1 MITDLQEHR
10 CIYLDLKSPHSL
22 WLKHNLKAASASA
35 HDFPKLTF
43 ILERGKQFGPRVGR
57 LCLTRPSD
65 SPSNHVIDIQTPN
78 FLIGTSRGAVP
89 HFSRDHVHSAK
100 GISWINVPFESFL
113 EQTPPVPTYQTGS
126 QPLHNFLGFDSSKH
140 IVSLSLRDPL
150 DAREMPPNGNSHVSA
165 SCMRGVR
172 KVTLADWRSYVLT
185 MQPDIAFAL
194 SDTPF
199 TVAPHSQKRLTK
211 SIERSAAW
219 LADLL
224 RPVENA
230 MDDSRTESTPATLN
244 VFVHMAGGTSTSARR
259 AFSHSLTETLHG
271 LEANAVKPLLCLD
284 EGVAGYVFDLAALHV
299 RPAPLST
306 PNDRGGGIEIA
317 ENSLILQN
325 SESLAQTPTPN
336 TATTPTS
343 LSSSMIEPLSLISLT
358 PTLDELLRAS
368 LEPLPIA
375 KPRLVTDVRSPHE
388 ILRLIRDI
396 GVDVFDAGWAVKAA
410 DIGVALDF
418 IFPVPSGH
426 DSSPD
431 HRRRDIGHN
440 LYDAKYAHDFI
451 ITSSSET
458 PVCPC
463 AACSPVAPTS
473 PIHHSKV
480 DVQSH
485 QAHSEDGTSQ
495 KKFLPPFTRAYLHHL
510 LHTHEMSAHTL
521 LVAHNVAVLD
531 ALLTGVR
538 TILLGHA
545 DQNEAAAIFAQE
557 VTRFEEVYDGAMSV
571 LHAARD
577 NWKDVKYARGKGR
590 LAREAQKDKDV
601 RSVHSAEVQ

>member
-1 MITDLQEHR
+1 MAQTRLEDGQRIGSH
-10 CIYLDLKSPHSL
+10 
-22 WLKHNLKAASASA
+22 
-35 HDFPKLTF
+35 FPKLTF
-43 ILERGKQFGPRVGR
+43 ILDRGKQFGPRVGR

-65 SPSNHVIDIQTPN
+65 SPSNHVINIRTPN

-113 EQTPPVPTYQTGS
+113 EQTPPVPTYQGGS
-126 QPLHNFLGFDSSKH
+126 QPLHNFLGFNSSKH

-172 KVTLADWRSYVLT
+172 KVTLADWRSYVLM

-199 TVAPHSQKRLTK
+199 TAAPHSQKRLTK

-224 RPVENA
+224 RPVENT
-230 MDDSRTESTPATLN
+230 MDDLPSESTTATLN
-244 VFVHMAGGTSTSARR
+244 VFVHMAGGASTSARR

-284 EGVAGYVFDLAALHV
+284 EGVAGYAFDLAALHV

-306 PNDRGGGIEIA
+306 PNDRGESIEIA
-317 ENSLILQN
+317 ENSLVLQN

-336 TATTPTS
+336 TAVTPTS
-343 LSSSMIEPLSLISLT
+343 LSSSMIEPLSLLSLA

-368 LEPLPIA
+368 LGPLPIA

-426 DSSPD
+426 DSSAD
-431 HRRRDIGHN
+431 HRKRDIGHN
-440 LYDAKYAHDFI
+440 LYDAKYAHDFVSLSDAFLAGYNR
-451 ITSSSET
+451 TSSSQI

-485 QAHSEDGTSQ
+485 RACSDDGSSQ
-495 KKFLPPFTRAYLHHL
+495 KQFLPPFTRAYLYHL

-545 DQNEAAAIFAQE
+545 DQNEAAAIFARE
-557 VTRFEEVYDGAMSV
+557 VIRFEEVYDGSMSV
-571 LHAARD
+571 LHTARD

-590 LAREAQKDKDV
+590 LAREAQKHKDV
-601 RSVHSAEVQ
+601 RSVHSTEVQ

>member
-1 MITDLQEHR
+1 MAQTQLEGVPGQR
-10 CIYLDLKSPHSL
+10 VGSC
-22 WLKHNLKAASASA
+22 
-35 HDFPKLTF
+35 FPKLTF
-43 ILERGKQFGPRVGR
+43 ILDQGKQFGPRVGR
-57 LCLTRPSD
+57 LCLTRPSSD
-65 SPSNHVIDIQTPN
+65 GQSNHVIDIPTPN

-89 HFSRDHVHSAK
+89 HLSRDHIHSANS
-100 GISWINVPFESFL
+100 INWINVSFESFL
-113 EQTPPVPTYQTGS
+113 EQTPPVPTHQAGS
-126 QPLHNFLGFDSSKH
+126 QPLHDFFGFDSSKH

-150 DAREMPPNGNSHVSA
+150 DAREMPPNGNSHVTA
-165 SCMRGVR
+165 LCMRGVK
-172 KVTLADWRSYVLT
+172 KVTPADWRSYVLT

-199 TVAPHSQKRLTK
+199 TVAPHSQKRITK

-224 RPVENA
+224 RPVENT
-230 MDDSRTESTPATLN
+230 MDDSPAESTPIALN

-259 AFSHSLTETLHG
+259 AFSHSLMETLHG
-271 LEANAVKPLLCLD
+271 LEADAVKPLLCLD
-284 EGVAGYVFDLAALHV
+284 EGVAGYAFDLAALHV
-299 RPAPLST
+299 RAAPLST
-306 PNDRGGGIEIA
+306 RNDEGGGIEIA

-325 SESLAQTPTPN
+325 SESLAQAPTPN
-336 TATTPTS
+336 TVDTPTS
-343 LSSSMIEPLSLISLT
+343 LSSSMIEPLSFLSLA

-368 LEPLPIA
+368 LDPLPIA

-431 HRRRDIGHN
+431 HRKCDIGHN
-440 LYDAKYAHDFI
+440 LYDAKYAHDFVSLSNAFLAGCNR
-451 ITSSSET
+451 TSSSNT
-458 PVCPC
+458 PICSCV
-463 AACSPVAPTS
+463 ACSPVAPTT

-485 QAHSEDGTSQ
+485 QAHLDDGKSREQ
-495 KKFLPPFTRAYLHHL
+495 YLPPFTRAYLHHL

-538 TILLGHA
+538 TILSGHA
-545 DQNEAAAIFAQE
+545 DQHEAAAIFARE
-557 VTRFEEVYDGAMSV
+557 VTRFEEVYDGDMSV
-571 LHAARD
+571 LHTARD

-590 LAREAQKDKDV
+590 LAREARKDKEIC
-601 RSVHSAEVQ
+601 SVHSNELQ

>member
-1 MITDLQEHR
+1 MAQTQPGGAQR
-10 CIYLDLKSPHSL
+10 VGSR
-22 WLKHNLKAASASA
+22 
-35 HDFPKLTF
+35 FPKLTF
-43 ILERGKQFGPRVGR
+43 ILDQGKQFGPRVGR

-65 SPSNHVIDIQTPN
+65 TPSNHLIDIPTPN
-78 FLIGTSRGAVP
+78 FLIGTSRGVIP
-89 HFSRDHVHSAK
+89 HFSRDHVHSAN
-100 GISWINVPFESFL
+100 GISWINVSFESFL
-113 EQTPPVPTYQTGS
+113 EQTPPVPTYQAGS
-126 QPLHNFLGFDSSKH
+126 QPLHDFFGFDSSRH

-172 KVTLADWRSYVLT
+172 KVTPADWRSYVLT

-199 TVAPHSQKRLTK
+199 TAAPHSQKRMTK

-224 RPVENA
+224 RP
-230 MDDSRTESTPATLN
+230 STPTALN

-259 AFSHSLTETLHG
+259 AFSHSLMETLHG
-271 LEANAVKPLLCLD
+271 LEANAVKPLSCLD
-284 EGVAGYVFDLAALHV
+284 EGVAGYAFDLAALH
-299 RPAPLST
+299 S
-306 PNDRGGGIEIA
+306 
-317 ENSLILQN
+317 SLILQN
-325 SESLAQTPTPN
+325 SESLAQAPTPN
-336 TATTPTS
+336 AAHTPTS
-343 LSSSMIEPLSLISLT
+343 LSSSMIEPLSFLSLT

-368 LEPLPIA
+368 LDPLPIA

-388 ILRLIRDI
+388 ILRLIRDV

-418 IFPVPSGH
+418 IFPVPSSH
-426 DSSPD
+426 DSGPD
-431 HRRRDIGHN
+431 HRKRDVGHN
-440 LYDAKYAHDFI
+440 LYDAKYAYDFVRLSDAFLAGCDR
-451 ITSSSET
+451 TSSSQT

-463 AACSPVAPTS
+463 VACSPVALTS
-473 PIHHSKV
+473 PIYHSKV

-485 QAHSEDGTSQ
+485 QAHLDDGMSREQ
-495 KKFLPPFTRAYLHHL
+495 FSPPFTRAYLHHL

-538 TILLGHA
+538 AILSGHA
-545 DQNEAAAIFAQE
+545 DQHEAATIFARE
-557 VTRFEEVYDGAMSV
+557 VTRFEEVYDGDMSV
-571 LHAARD
+571 FHTALE
-577 NWKDVKYARGKGR
+577 NWKDVKHARGKGR
-590 LAREAQKDKDV
+590 LAREAQKEKKV
-601 RSVHSAEVQ
+601 

>member
-1 MITDLQEHR
+1 MAQTQLE
-10 CIYLDLKSPHSL
+10 
-22 WLKHNLKAASASA
+22 AAQR
-35 HDFPKLTF
+35 FPKLTF
-43 ILERGKQFGPRVGR
+43 TLEQGKQFGPRVGR

-65 SPSNHVIDIQTPN
+65 SPSNHVIDIRTPN

-89 HFSRDHVHSAK
+89 HFSRDHVHSAN
-100 GISWINVPFESFL
+100 GISWINVSFESFL

-165 SCMRGVR
+165 VCMRGVR
-172 KVTLADWRSYVLT
+172 KVTPADWRSYVLK

-199 TVAPHSQKRLTK
+199 TAPPHSQKRMTK

-230 MDDSRTESTPATLN
+230 MDDSPAESIPN
-244 VFVHMAGGTSTSARR
+244 VFVHMVGGTSTSARR
-259 AFSHSLTETLHG
+259 TFSYSLTETLHG

-284 EGVAGYVFDLAALHV
+284 EGVAGYAFDLATFHV
-299 RPAPLST
+299 RPARPST
-306 PNDRGGGIEIA
+306 LNDRGGGIEIA

-325 SESLAQTPTPN
+325 SESLAQTPTPD
-336 TATTPTS
+336 TAGTPTS
-343 LSSSMIEPLSLISLT
+343 LSSDMIEPLSSLSLAT
-358 PTLDELLRAS
+358 TLNELLHAS
-368 LEPLPIA
+368 LDPLPIA

-410 DIGVALDF
+410 DIGVAFDF
-418 IFPVPSGH
+418 IFPVPKEH

-431 HRRRDIGHN
+431 HRKRDIGHN

-451 ITSSSET
+451 SLADAFLAGNDRTSSSKT
-458 PVCPC
+458 PICPC
-463 AACSPVAPTS
+463 AACSPVAPAF

-485 QAHSEDGTSQ
+485 QAHADDGTSQ
-495 KKFLPPFTRAYLHHL
+495 QQFLPPFTRAYLHHL

-538 TILLGHA
+538 TILSGHV
-545 DQNEAAAIFAQE
+545 DQDEAAAIFGRE
-557 VTRFEEVYDGAMSV
+557 VTRFEEAYDRAMTV
-571 LHAARD
+571 FHTARN

-590 LAREAQKDKDV
+590 LTREAQRDKDI
-601 RSVHSAEVQ
+601 RSVHSSEVQ

>member
-1 MITDLQEHR
+1 MAQAQLEGAQR
-10 CIYLDLKSPHSL
+10 VGSR
-22 WLKHNLKAASASA
+22 
-35 HDFPKLTF
+35 FPKFTF
-43 ILERGKQFGPRVGR
+43 ILDQGKQFGPRVGR
-57 LCLTRPSD
+57 LCLTRPSNCL
-65 SPSNHVIDIQTPN
+65 PNHVIDIRTPN
-78 FLIGTSRGAVP
+78 FLIGTSRGVVP
-89 HFSRDHVHSAK
+89 HFSRDHVHSAN
-100 GISWINVPFESFL
+100 GISWINVSFESFL
-113 EQTPPVPTYQTGS
+113 EQTPPVPTYQAGS

-165 SCMRGVR
+165 LCMRGVR
-172 KVTLADWRSYVLT
+172 KVTPADWRSYVLT

-199 TVAPHSQKRLTK
+199 TAAPHSQKRLTK

-224 RPVENA
+224 RPLENT
-230 MDDSRTESTPATLN
+230 DDSPTESTPTLN

-271 LEANAVKPLLCLD
+271 LEANAVKPLRCLD
-284 EGVAGYVFDLAALHV
+284 EGVAGYSFDLAALHV

-306 PNDRGGGIEIA
+306 HHDRGGGIEIA
-317 ENSLILQN
+317 ENSLSLQN

-336 TATTPTS
+336 TAGTPTS
-343 LSSSMIEPLSLISLT
+343 LSSSMIEPLSFLSLA

-368 LEPLPIA
+368 LDPLPVA

-418 IFPVPSGH
+418 IFPVPSEH
-426 DSSPD
+426 DNSPD
-431 HRRRDIGHN
+431 HRKRDIGHN
-440 LYDAKYAHDFI
+440 LYDAKYAHDFVSLTDAFLAGHNR
-451 ITSSSET
+451 TSSSKT

-463 AACSPVAPTS
+463 AACSPVSSTS
-473 PIHHSKV
+473 PIQHSKV

-485 QAHSEDGTSQ
+485 QAHSDDGTNREQ
-495 KKFLPPFTRAYLHHL
+495 FLPPFTRAYLHHL

-538 TILLGHA
+538 TIISGHA
-545 DQNEAAAIFAQE
+545 DQNEAAAIFARE
-557 VTRFEEVYDGAMSV
+557 VTRFEEVYDGTMSV
-571 LHAARD
+571 LHTARD
-577 NWKDVKYARGKGR
+577 NWKDVKYAR
-590 LAREAQKDKDV
+590 ENKDA
-601 RSVHSAEVQ
+601 RSVHSTEVQ

>member
-1 MITDLQEHR
+1 
-10 CIYLDLKSPHSL
+10 
-22 WLKHNLKAASASA
+22 
-35 HDFPKLTF
+35 
-43 ILERGKQFGPRVGR
+43 
-57 LCLTRPSD
+57 
-65 SPSNHVIDIQTPN
+65 
-78 FLIGTSRGAVP
+78 
-89 HFSRDHVHSAK
+89 
-100 GISWINVPFESFL
+100 
-113 EQTPPVPTYQTGS
+113 
-126 QPLHNFLGFDSSKH
+126 
-140 IVSLSLRDPL
+140 
-150 DAREMPPNGNSHVSA
+150 
-165 SCMRGVR
+165 
-172 KVTLADWRSYVLT
+172 

-199 TVAPHSQKRLTK
+199 TAAPHSQKRLTK

-224 RPVENA
+224 RPVEKV
-230 MDDSRTESTPATLN
+230 MDDSPMESSSTTLN

-259 AFSHSLTETLHG
+259 AFSHSLMETLHG

-284 EGVAGYVFDLAALHV
+284 EGVAGYAFDLAALHV
-299 RPAPLST
+299 RPAPPST
-306 PNDRGGGIEIA
+306 PDDRGGGMEIA
-317 ENSLILQN
+317 ENSLSLQN
-325 SESLAQTPTPN
+325 SESLTQTPTPN
-336 TATTPTS
+336 TARTPTS
-343 LSSSMIEPLSLISLT
+343 LSSSMIEPLSFLSLA

-368 LEPLPIA
+368 LDPLPIT

-396 GVDVFDAGWAVKAA
+396 GVDIFDAGWAVKAA

-426 DSSPD
+426 DISPD
-431 HRRRDIGHN
+431 HRKRDIGHN
-440 LYDAKYAHDFI
+440 LYDAKYAHDFVNLSDAFLAGHNR
-451 ITSSSET
+451 TSSSNT

-480 DVQSH
+480 DVESH
-485 QAHSEDGTSQ
+485 QAHSDDGTSREQ
-495 KKFLPPFTRAYLHHL
+495 FLAPFTRAYLHHL

-538 TILLGHA
+538 IILSGHA
-545 DQNEAAAIFAQE
+545 DQNEAATIFARE
-557 VTRFEEVYDGAMSV
+557 VERFEEVYDGAMSV
-571 LHAARD
+571 FHTARD

-601 RSVHSAEVQ
+601 RSVHSTEVK

>member
-1 MITDLQEHR
+1 M
-10 CIYLDLKSPHSL
+10 LDQ
-22 WLKHNLKAASASA
+22 
-35 HDFPKLTF
+35 
-43 ILERGKQFGPRVGR
+43 GKQFGPRIGR

-65 SPSNHVIDIQTPN
+65 TPSNHIINIRTPN
-78 FLIGTSRGAVP
+78 FLIGTSRGVIP
-89 HFSRDHVHSAK
+89 HFSRDHVHSAN

-113 EQTPPVPTYQTGS
+113 EQSPPIPTYQPGS
-126 QPLHNFLGFDSSKH
+126 QPLHTFLGFDTSKH

-150 DAREMPPNGNSHVSA
+150 DAREMPANGNAHVSA

-172 KVTLADWRSYVLT
+172 KVTPADWRSYVLT

-194 SDTPF
+194 CDTPF
-199 TVAPHSQKRLTK
+199 TAAPHSQKRLVK

-224 RPVENA
+224 RPVENTT
-230 MDDSRTESTPATLN
+230 DDSPAPTLN

-259 AFSHSLTETLHG
+259 AFSQSLMESLHG

-284 EGVAGYVFDLAALHV
+284 EGVAGYAFDLAAFH
-299 RPAPLST
+299 
-306 PNDRGGGIEIA
+306 
-317 ENSLILQN
+317 N
-325 SESLAQTPTPN
+325 SESLAQTSTPD
-336 TATTPTS
+336 AAGTPTS
-343 LSSSMIEPLSLISLT
+343 LSSSIIEPLSSLSLS

-368 LEPLPIA
+368 LDPLPIA

-410 DIGVALDF
+410 DIGIALDF

-426 DSSPD
+426 DSGPD
-431 HRRRDIGHN
+431 YRKREIGHN
-440 LYDAKYAHDFI
+440 LYDAKYAHDFVSLTNAFLAGHDT
-451 ITSSSET
+451 TSSSEA

-463 AACSPVAPTS
+463 IACSPVAPTS
-473 PIHHSKV
+473 PIHHSRI

-485 QAHSEDGTSQ
+485 QADTDDDTSREQ
-495 KKFLPPFTRAYLHHL
+495 FLPPFTRAYLHHL

-521 LVAHNVAVLD
+521 LVAHNVAILD

-538 TILLGHA
+538 TILSGYD
-545 DQNEAAAIFAQE
+545 DQNEAAAVFSRE

-571 LHAARD
+571 FHTARD
-577 NWKDVKYARGKGR
+577 NWKEVKYARGKGR

-601 RSVHSAEVQ
+601 RSVHSTEVEVQ

>member
-1 MITDLQEHR
+1 MAQTQLEVAQR
-10 CIYLDLKSPHSL
+10 VSSR
-22 WLKHNLKAASASA
+22 
-35 HDFPKLTF
+35 FPKLTF
-43 ILERGKQFGPRVGR
+43 ILEQGKQFGPRVGR
-57 LCLTRPSD
+57 LRLTRPSD
-65 SPSNHVIDIQTPN
+65 SPSNHVIDIRTPN
-78 FLIGTSRGAVP
+78 FLIGTSRGVVP
-89 HFSRDHVHSAK
+89 HFSRDHVHSAN
-100 GISWINVPFESFL
+100 GISWINVSFESFL

-165 SCMRGVR
+165 VCMRGVR
-172 KVTLADWRSYVLT
+172 KVTPADWRSYVLK

-199 TVAPHSQKRLTK
+199 TTPPHSQKRMTK

-224 RPVENA
+224 RPVEN
-230 MDDSRTESTPATLN
+230 MVDDSPAESIPN

-259 AFSHSLTETLHG
+259 AFSYSLTETLHG

-284 EGVAGYVFDLAALHV
+284 EGVAGYAFDLATFHV
-299 RPAPLST
+299 RPAPPST
-306 PNDRGGGIEIA
+306 LNGGGGIEIA
-317 ENSLILQN
+317 ENSLVLQN
-325 SESLAQTPTPN
+325 SESLAQTPTPD
-336 TATTPTS
+336 TAGTPTS
-343 LSSSMIEPLSLISLT
+343 LSSDMIGPLSSLSLA

-368 LEPLPIA
+368 LDPLPIA

-396 GVDVFDAGWAVKAA
+396 GVDVFDAGWAVRAA

-431 HRRRDIGHN
+431 HRKRDIGHN

-451 ITSSSET
+451 SLADAFLAGHHRTSSPKT
-458 PVCPC
+458 PICPC
-463 AACSPVAPTS
+463 VACSPVAPTS
-473 PIHHSKV
+473 PIHHSKI

-485 QAHSEDGTSQ
+485 QAHADDSTNREQ
-495 KKFLPPFTRAYLHHL
+495 FLPPITRAYLHHL

-538 TILLGHA
+538 AILSSHA
-545 DQNEAAAIFAQE
+545 DQDEAAAIFAGE

-571 LHAARD
+571 FHTARD

-590 LAREAQKDKDV
+590 LAREAQ
-601 RSVHSAEVQ
+601 

>member
-1 MITDLQEHR
+1 MAQTPEAQCVGVR
-10 CIYLDLKSPHSL
+10 
-22 WLKHNLKAASASA
+22 
-35 HDFPKLTF
+35 FPKLTF
-43 ILERGKQFGPRVGR
+43 TLDQAIQFGPRVGR

-65 SPSNHVIDIQTPN
+65 SPYNHVIDTPTPN

-89 HFSRDHVHSAK
+89 HFSRDHVHSAH

-113 EQTPPVPTYQTGS
+113 EHTPPVPTYQAGP
-126 QPLHNFLGFDSSKH
+126 QPLHNFLGFDISKH
-140 IVSLSLRDPL
+140 IVSLSVRDPL

-165 SCMRGVR
+165 LCMRGVR
-172 KVTLADWRSYVLT
+172 KVTPADWRSYVLT

-199 TVAPHSQKRLTK
+199 TAPPHSQRRVTK
-211 SIERSAAW
+211 SIERSATW

-224 RPVENA
+224 CPIGNTI
-230 MDDSRTESTPATLN
+230 DDSHSELTCTHPLN
-244 VFVHMAGGTSTSARR
+244 VFVHMAGGVSTSARR

-271 LEANAVKPLLCLD
+271 LEANAVKPLRCLD
-284 EGVAGYVFDLAALHV
+284 EGVAGYAFDLAAFHT
-299 RPAPLST
+299 RPAPLSAN
-306 PNDRGGGIEIA
+306 NDTCRGIEFA
-317 ENSLILQN
+317 ENPLILQN
-325 SESLAQTPTPN
+325 SASLAEMPTPN
-336 TATTPTS
+336 TVSTPTS
-343 LSSSMIEPLSLISLT
+343 LSSSMIEPLSFLSLN

-396 GVDVFDAGWAVKAA
+396 GVDVFDAGWVVKAA

-426 DSSPD
+426 DGGPD
-431 HRRRDIGHN
+431 HRKRDIGHN
-440 LYDAKYAHDFI
+440 LYDVKYAHDFASL
-451 ITSSSET
+451 TDAFLAGHNRAASSIT

-463 AACSPVAPTS
+463 IACSPVVPAS
-473 PIHHSKV
+473 PIHHSKA
-480 DVQSH
+480 DAQSH
-485 QAHSEDGTSQ
+485 QAHSDDDASREQ
-495 KKFLPPFTRAYLHHL
+495 FLPPFTRAYLHHL

-538 TILLGHA
+538 AILSGHA
-545 DQNEAAAIFAQE
+545 DQNEAAVVFAQE

-571 LHAARD
+571 LHTARD
-577 NWKDVKYARGKGR
+577 NWKAVKYARGKGR
-590 LAREAQKDKDV
+590 LAREAQKDKDK
-601 RSVHSAEVQ
+601 

>member
-1 MITDLQEHR
+1 MAQTQLEGAQRIGSR
-10 CIYLDLKSPHSL
+10 
-22 WLKHNLKAASASA
+22 
-35 HDFPKLTF
+35 FPKLTF
-43 ILERGKQFGPRVGR
+43 ILDRGKQFGPRVGR

-65 SPSNHVIDIQTPN
+65 SPSNHVIDIRTPN

-100 GISWINVPFESFL
+100 GISWINVSFESFL

-224 RPVENA
+224 RPVENM
-230 MDDSRTESTPATLN
+230 MDDSFSESTSAALN

-259 AFSHSLTETLHG
+259 AFSHSLMETLYG
-271 LEANAVKPLLCLD
+271 LEADAVKPLLCLD
-284 EGVAGYVFDLAALHV
+284 EGVAGYAFDLAALH
-299 RPAPLST
+299 
-306 PNDRGGGIEIA
+306 
-317 ENSLILQN
+317 N
-325 SESLAQTPTPN
+325 SELLAQTPTPN
-336 TATTPTS
+336 TAGTPTS
-343 LSSSMIEPLSLISLT
+343 LSSSMIEPLSFLSLT

-368 LEPLPIA
+368 LDSLPIA

-388 ILRLIRDI
+388 ILCLIRDI

-426 DSSPD
+426 DSGPN
-431 HRRRDIGHN
+431 HCKRDIGHN
-440 LYDAKYAHDFI
+440 LYDAKYAHDFVSLSDAFLAGHNG
-451 ITSSSET
+451 TSSSKT

-473 PIHHSKV
+473 PIYHSKV

-485 QAHSEDGTSQ
+485 QAQSDDGTSREQ
-495 KKFLPPFTRAYLHHL
+495 FLPPFTRAYLHHL

-521 LVAHNVAVLD
+521 LVAHNVVILD

-538 TILLGHA
+538 TILSGHA
-545 DQNEAAAIFAQE
+545 DQNEAEVIFARE

-571 LHAARD
+571 LHTARD

-590 LAREAQKDKDV
+590 LLREAQKEKDV
-601 RSVHSAEVQ
+601 RL

>member
-1 MITDLQEHR
+1 
-10 CIYLDLKSPHSL
+10 
-22 WLKHNLKAASASA
+22 
-35 HDFPKLTF
+35 
-43 ILERGKQFGPRVGR
+43 
-57 LCLTRPSD
+57 
-65 SPSNHVIDIQTPN
+65 
-78 FLIGTSRGAVP
+78 
-89 HFSRDHVHSAK
+89 
-100 GISWINVPFESFL
+100 
-113 EQTPPVPTYQTGS
+113 
-126 QPLHNFLGFDSSKH
+126 
-140 IVSLSLRDPL
+140 
-150 DAREMPPNGNSHVSA
+150 
-165 SCMRGVR
+165 MRGVR
-172 KVTLADWRSYVLT
+172 KVTIADWRSYFLT

-199 TVAPHSQKRLTK
+199 TAAPHSQKRLTK

-224 RPVENA
+224 RPVEKV
-230 MDDSRTESTPATLN
+230 MDDSPMESSSTTLN

-259 AFSHSLTETLHG
+259 AFSHSLMETLHG

-284 EGVAGYVFDLAALHV
+284 EGVAGYAFDLAALHV
-299 RPAPLST
+299 KPAPPST
-306 PNDRGGGIEIA
+306 PDDRGGGMEIA
-317 ENSLILQN
+317 ENSLSLQS

-336 TATTPTS
+336 TARTSTS
-343 LSSSMIEPLSLISLT
+343 LSSSMIGPLSFLSLA

-368 LEPLPIA
+368 LDPLPIT

-396 GVDVFDAGWAVKAA
+396 GVDIFDAGWAVKAA

-426 DSSPD
+426 DISPD
-431 HRRRDIGHN
+431 HRKRDIGHN
-440 LYDAKYAHDFI
+440 LYDAKYAHDFVGLSDAFLAGHNG
-451 ITSSSET
+451 TSSSKS

-473 PIHHSKV
+473 PIHHSKF

-485 QAHSEDGTSQ
+485 QAHSNDGTSQ
-495 KKFLPPFTRAYLHHL
+495 KQFLPPFTRAYLHHL

-521 LVAHNVAVLD
+521 LVVHNVAVLD

-538 TILLGHA
+538 TILSGHI
-545 DQNEAAAIFAQE
+545 DEHEAAAIFARE
-557 VTRFEEVYDGAMSV
+557 VERFEEVYDGAMSV
-571 LHAARD
+571 FHTARD
-577 NWKDVKYARGKGR
+577 NWKDVKNARGKGR

-601 RSVHSAEVQ
+601 RSVHSTEVK